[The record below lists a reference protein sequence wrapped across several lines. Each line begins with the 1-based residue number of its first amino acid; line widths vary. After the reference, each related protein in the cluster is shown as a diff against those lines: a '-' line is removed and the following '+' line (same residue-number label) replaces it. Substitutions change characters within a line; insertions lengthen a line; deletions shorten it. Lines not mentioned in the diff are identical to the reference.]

1 MTDRVDFM
9 SPSGNEYQN
18 SSSEEQQ
25 DERLDSWKEIAA
37 YLDRDV
43 RTVRRWEKD
52 EGLPVHRHV
61 HKSRPTVYAHQ
72 SEIDEWVKTRR
83 PIQKED
89 EATRLYSWLAKN
101 RRVLTYSAP
110 LVLMVLV
117 LLLVRGLSP
126 ELFEPRPGRALEFAE
141 RDWVLVLPFENRTGE
156 EIFEKV
162 LEHGLQR
169 EISNSRFVNV
179 VPRDRIQDNLKLM
192 KRDPETP
199 IDLSLGREICQRDG
213 EIRAL
218 LAGRVEKMDSTYLLS
233 LVLMSPGPNRV
244 LASASREAAGQA
256 EVLPALRYLSNWA
269 RETLGEELATIQLS
283 NQQLEKVTTPS
294 FRALQLYSRAQAH
307 SYRRQWP
314 VAEQLLRE
322 AVELDPEFASAHR
335 LLAEAMRGQDKIK
348 ESYAYDQ
355 RALELSATTNERERY
370 DIIGTHHKAR
380 ARHRKAAEA
389 FQLLADL
396 YPDHYWAHH
405 HLTYMLPM
413 QGQYKEA
420 FHHARRAAELRPQDF
435 YSINQAARLVVKS
448 GGSLAEAR
456 QYVRKARELIP
467 DDLPFG
473 HLAHWILYQFPAYA
487 AWMEG
492 DLEGVLGEIDRL
504 KAIPP
509 NGYRSHRAFMHIT
522 LGQLEKAAE
531 LLAAHRSRRCS
542 SMSIYLAW
550 IREDDEALREFLRP
564 CMGPLPMEL
573 PKPSKTLFGDS
584 LLIRTGLL
592 PPDQVRLREHRE
604 HEPSMLFLEAEIAL
618 AAGHTDTAIA
628 LLRKAFDLYPSNTGG
643 GDSPLFWM
651 AESLASI
658 LERQGRWSEAAR
670 VLERV
675 SGLRYRVAAEVLGQG
690 ALWLRTQWQLSQLY
704 HRLGLEE
711 EAREI
716 ESELRQLLAYADPD
730 HPIGSRLPLRPV
742 QARKDTEK
750 PVSEP

>member
-1 MTDRVDFM
+1 MN
-9 SPSGNEYQN
+9 PSDGEYQDP
-18 SSSEEQQ
+18 SSEPRQ
-25 DERLDSWKEIAA
+25 DERLDSWKEIAV

-43 RTVRRWEKD
+43 RTVRRWEKN
-52 EGLPVHRHV
+52 EGLPVHRHL
-61 HKSRPTVYAHQ
+61 HHSRPTVYANR
-72 SEIDEWVKTRR
+72 SEIDDWVKTRR
-83 PIQKED
+83 PIEKKG
-89 EATRLYSWLAKN
+89 EAGTKLYSWLAKH

-110 LVLMVLV
+110 FVLML
-117 LLLVRGLSP
+117 LLLVLIRGLSP
-126 ELFEPRPGRALEFAE
+126 GLFEPRPGRALEFAE
-141 RDWVLVLPFENRTGE
+141 RDWVLILPFENRTGQ

-162 LEHGLQR
+162 LEHGLRR

-179 VPRDRIQDNLKLM
+179 VPRDRIQDSLKLM

-233 LVLMSPGPNRV
+233 LVLMSPGPDRV

-283 NQQLEKVTTPS
+283 HQQLEKVTTSS
-294 FRALQLYSRAQAH
+294 FRALQLYSRAYEH
-307 SYRRQWP
+307 KYRRQNHL
-314 VAEQLLRE
+314 AEPLLRE
-322 AVELDPEFASAHR
+322 AIALDPEFASAYQ
-335 LLAEAMRGQDKIK
+335 LLADVAHPKTPE
-348 ESYAYDQ
+348 EFYAWHEK
-355 RALELSATTNERERY
+355 ALELADRTSERERY
-370 DIIGTHHKAR
+370 SIIGRYHMAR
-380 ARHRKAAEA
+380 ARHRKAADV

-396 YPDHYWAHH
+396 YPDDYWAHQN
-405 HLTYMLPM
+405 LTFMLPM

-420 FHHARRAAELRPQDF
+420 FLHARRAAELRPQDF
-435 YSINQAARLVVKS
+435 YSINQAARLVVTS

-456 QYVRKARELIP
+456 QYVKKARELIP
-467 DDLPFG
+467 DDLPFR
-473 HLAHWILYQFPAYA
+473 HLPQWILYQFPAYA
-487 AWMEG
+487 AWMED

-509 NGYRSHRAFMHIT
+509 NGYRSVRAFTHIT

-542 SMSIYLAW
+542 QMSIYLAW

-573 PKPSKTLFGDS
+573 PKPSKTFVGDR

-628 LLRKAFDLYPSNTGG
+628 LLRKAFDLYPSNTMG
-643 GDSPLFWM
+643 GDSPFFWM

-658 LERQGRWSEAAR
+658 LEKQGRWSEAAR

-675 SGLRYRVAAEVLGQG
+675 SGLRYRVAAGVLGEG

-704 HRLGLEE
+704 HRLGLEQ
-711 EAREI
+711 EAKEI

-730 HPIGSRLPLRPV
+730 HPIRSRLPVEVARAGNVPV
-742 QARKDTEK
+742 E
-750 PVSEP
+750 PVRELAER